1 MTGDDKT
8 TGLVPYSGPAA
19 DRVRDTLTLLKRKAE
34 LRAMMSEL
42 QEQFAIALTHLDRQ
56 QTQELL
62 ALMDKETATGPEI
75 EQVREEA
82 ACAAAGIRPVDA
94 KLTRPATK
102 ALRDEVIRRLT
113 TGQYC
118 APTELLISEAVIS
131 QFGHR

>member
-1 MTGDDKT
+1 MDDGDR
-8 TGLVPYSGPAA
+8 GLTPYSGPAA

-42 QEQFAIALTHLDRQ
+42 QERIVLALSGLGRAQ
-56 QTQELL
+56 VQELFD
-62 ALMDKETATGPEI
+62 LMDKETSAAPDV
-75 EQVREEA
+75 EQVRQEA
-82 ACAAAGIRPVDA
+82 AYAAEGIRPLDA

-102 ALRDEVIRRLT
+102 ILKAEMVRRLT

-131 QFGHR
+131 QFGRR